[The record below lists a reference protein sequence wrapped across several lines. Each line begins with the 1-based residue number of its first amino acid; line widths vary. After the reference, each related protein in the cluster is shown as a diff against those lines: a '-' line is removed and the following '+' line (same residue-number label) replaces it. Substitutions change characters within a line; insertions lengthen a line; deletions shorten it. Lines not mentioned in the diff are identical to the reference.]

1 MFSTPFLL
9 GGVFLVCLAIVLAIY
24 GSGDWI
30 TAKLSQERSV
40 YEKFMG
46 KKLRR
51 LFLSMT
57 PQEFIIGHLTFIVFA
72 IGFMWYLIGDMFS
85 GIIVGLGAGIMLP
98 SFWLDM
104 QWNKRLKA
112 LEEQVEEAMIFMS
125 NSFKANPS
133 LPEAMQDVCNSMGPP
148 ISQEFGV
155 MLREYK
161 LGTPLDQALINMQKR
176 VGSRNLQLAVS
187 ALLVGRTV
195 GGNIPKILED
205 ISKTIRESY
214 RLERVIDT
222 ATAQGRMQAWV
233 MGSAPGAVCGVFYL
247 LDPTLIS
254 PLFNEFMGYII
265 IAIAVL
271 FNILGVALIL
281 KIVRIDV

>member
-1 MFSTPFLL
+1 MATQPYLIGATIL
-9 GGVFLVCLAIVLAIY
+9 VFLTVVLAIY
-24 GSGDWI
+24 GGGDWI
-30 TAKLSQERSV
+30 AAKLSQERSV
-40 YEKFMG
+40 YEKFIG

-51 LFLSMT
+51 LFLSVT
-57 PQEFIIGHLTFIVFA
+57 PQEFIIAHLTFVLFA
-72 IGFMWYLIGDMFS
+72 VAFMWWVVGDMIL
-85 GIIVGLGAGIMLP
+85 GIVIGVGAGIFLP
-98 SFWLDM
+98 SVWLDM
-104 QWNKRLKA
+104 QWNKRLKL
-112 LEEQVEEAMIFMS
+112 LEEQVEEAMIYMS

-205 ISKTIRESY
+205 IGQTIRESY

-222 ATAQGRMQAWV
+222 QTAQGRMQAWV
-233 MGSAPGAVCGVFYL
+233 MGSAPAGVCGVFYA
-247 LDPTLIS
+247 LDPELIS
-254 PLFNEFMGYII
+254 PLFNEFMGYVII
-265 IAIAVL
+265 SIAVL
-271 FNILGVALIL
+271 LNIVGVALIL

>member
-1 MFSTPFLL
+1 MFATPYLI
-9 GGVFLVCLAIVLAIY
+9 GGAIMTFLAIVLAIY

-30 TAKLSQERSV
+30 VAKLSQERSV
-40 YEKFMG
+40 YEKFIG

-51 LFLSMT
+51 LFLSFT
-57 PQEFIIGHLTFIVFA
+57 PQEFIIGHLTFIIVA
-72 IGFMWYLIGDMFS
+72 IGFMWYMVGDLMF
-85 GIIVGLGAGIMLP
+85 GIVLGLAAGIMLP
-98 SFWLDM
+98 SLWLDI
-104 QWNKRLKA
+104 QWTKRLKM
-112 LEEQVEEAMIFMS
+112 LEEQVEEAMIYMS

-205 ISKTIRESY
+205 IGNTIRESY

-222 ATAQGRMQAWV
+222 QTAQGRMQAWV
-233 MGSAPGAVCGVFYL
+233 MGSAPAGVCGVFYA
-247 LDPTLIS
+247 LDPELIS
-254 PLFNEFMGYII
+254 PLFNEFMGYVI

-271 FNILGVALIL
+271 LNIVGVALIL